1 MHINCRFFDWQTSLD
16 KSNSAMLQR
25 KTSTKIYLK
34 VGSRNST
41 VCSLWLYS
49 VLKVAQARE
58 VHFKRLRET
67 KSKDSEEHWK
77 SLGPNHINSAVLRK
91 YFRLAFNA
99 YTPYVTNSLVWK
111 CAGLTEMLCQLTI
124 TSYMWYS
131 VQGGA
136 EGFRMETWLEKLSDD
151 RLIMTGNSN
160 LNNAPWNKWVFSSVI
175 GFIVFIKKRP
185 STGLSWSFESPVALF
200 PTPVANLH
208 RHTGL
213 GSGAV
218 ASPPLPQSQKFLKYF
233 STKHWWFRQ
242 KYSGENILKVSQ
254 DQACRLLSLKFAWVK
269 VKRYKDPSI
278 LEKLYIVEIGIME
291 IPDVDII
298 CIAHQ
303 QYNDKRIKANK
314 ADFFFVV
321 TMRRAILNGFIMSC
335 CKILLNFSHEEELI
349 SF

>member
-41 VCSLWLYS
+41 VSSLWLFS

-136 EGFRMETWLEKLSDD
+136 EGFRMETRLEKLSDD
-151 RLIMTGNSN
+151 RLMMTGNSN
-160 LNNAPWNKWVFSSVI
+160 LNNAPWNKWVFSSVRVYCFYQEKTKHRAVMKFWVTCSLVPHTCSKLAQAYRL
-175 GFIVFIKKRP
+175 GEW
-185 STGLSWSFESPVALF
+185 GCSFP
-200 PTPVANLH
+200 PP
-208 RHTGL
+208 
-213 GSGAV
+213 
-218 ASPPLPQSQKFLKYF
+218 PPLPQSQKFLKYF
-233 STKHWWFRQ
+233 STKHW
-242 KYSGENILKVSQ
+242 
-254 DQACRLLSLKFAWVK
+254 
-269 VKRYKDPSI
+269 
-278 LEKLYIVEIGIME
+278 
-291 IPDVDII
+291 
-298 CIAHQ
+298 
-303 QYNDKRIKANK
+303 
-314 ADFFFVV
+314 
-321 TMRRAILNGFIMSC
+321 
-335 CKILLNFSHEEELI
+335 
-349 SF
+349 